1 MGSQKD
7 SSIAANTIKDSEGTI
22 NIAIARPVAKG
33 TRINSLPTPELE
45 KAPPEGVEVGG
56 IWGTIEYFGPMSI
69 FLVCFVC
76 LTICFGVFSCDCD
89 CDRGCN
95 EDKKPGYFIDGLVY
109 DKNGR
114 LVGAVESLDFKLL
127 KNER

>member
-69 FLVCFVC
+69 FWYALSVLLFASEYSPVTAIVIEAATKTKNQATL
-76 LTICFGVFSCDCD
+76 LTVL
-89 CDRGCN
+89 
-95 EDKKPGYFIDGLVY
+95 YM
-109 DKNGR
+109 
-114 LVGAVESLDFKLL
+114 
-127 KNER
+127 